1 MKISPSSTPLLPASS
16 RVVCLPRPLFLP
28 SISGSPFLSLW
39 ERGNTED
46 GCQVPI
52 FPSRPTDRRARG
64 RRLFYGEKIRHVSPL
79 PPVHAVPV
87 VRVKQRRGGADGDL
101 LSISLVQIIHLPG
114 SSPTAEDLPFS
125 DRTGGGGLGWGDGCL
140 KLARIASGAI
150 LCGRNFDPCRDM
162 RTRQLEA
169 REKSWQN
176 RLLVGPG

>member
-28 SISGSPFLSLW
+28 SQVAHFSLYGR
-39 ERGNTED
+39 EAVTED

-52 FPSRPTDRRARG
+52 FPSRPTDGRARG

-79 PPVHAVPV
+79 PPVHAVAV

-114 SSPTAEDLPFS
+114 SSPTAEDLPLS
-125 DRTGGGGLGWGDGCL
+125 HSLIGRVEVWRRVSRARPDCLGCNSL
-140 KLARIASGAI
+140 RSEL
-150 LCGRNFDPCRDM
+150 
-162 RTRQLEA
+162 
-169 REKSWQN
+169 
-176 RLLVGPG
+176 